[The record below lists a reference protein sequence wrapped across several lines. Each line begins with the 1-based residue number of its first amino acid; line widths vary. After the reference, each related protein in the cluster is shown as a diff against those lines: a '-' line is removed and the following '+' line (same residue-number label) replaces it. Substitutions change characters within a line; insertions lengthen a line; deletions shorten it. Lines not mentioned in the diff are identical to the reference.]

1 MPIEILMP
9 ALSPTMSEGN
19 LVKWHKKEGDDI
31 KSGQVLA
38 EIETDKATMEIEA
51 VDEGKLGRIV
61 IPEGTEKVPVN
72 ALIGIILE
80 EGEDESALNEVVKS
94 TPQPQESQATMSAK
108 PADIPAEAPIQHDKT
123 EVSTFAAKNSSTTV
137 LSENSSERLFATPLA
152 RRIASQSDIDLQRIT
167 GTGPRGRIIKLD
179 VENYA
184 LSDEAQNT
192 QPTLSGKSDTSS
204 TSVFNSL
211 ALDAPY
217 ESIKL
222 TNIRR
227 VIAQRLTE
235 SKQTVP
241 HFYLSV
247 DCEIDDLLKMR
258 QQINQHLEN
267 HQKISVN
274 DFVIKAIAMSLRKVP
289 EANAAW
295 GEDHIKLFDRAD
307 VSIAVASESGLIT
320 PIIRAA
326 DQKSLG
332 QIAIESKELIA
343 KARAGKLKP
352 QEFQGGTFSLSN
364 LGMFGIRQF
373 SAIVNP
379 PQGCILAV
387 GAGEARPV
395 VKDNKIEIAT
405 VMTCTLSVDHRVVDG
420 AVGAEFLKH
429 FKGFITCP
437 MTFVL

>member
-80 EGEDESALNEVVKS
+80 EGEDESALNDVVTS
-94 TPQPQESQATMSAK
+94 ASQPQESQAEMSAK
-108 PADIPAEAPIQHDKT
+108 PADIPAAEAPGKLEKIETSASVVQ
-123 EVSTFAAKNSSTTV
+123 NNSTTA
-137 LSENSSERLFATPLA
+137 LLENSSERLFATPLA
-152 RRIASQSDIDLQRIT
+152 RRIASQSDIDLQKVT
-167 GTGPRGRIIKLD
+167 GTGPRGRIIKFD
-179 VENYA
+179 VENHA
-184 LSDEAQNT
+184 SSAGAQNT
-192 QPTLSGKSDTSS
+192 QSTSSGKSS
-204 TSVFNSL
+204 TSVFDAL

-222 TNIRR
+222 TNMRR

-258 QQINQHLEN
+258 QKINQHLEN
-267 HQKISVN
+267 YQKISVN

-295 GEDHIKLFDRAD
+295 GEDHIKLFNRAD
-307 VSIAVASESGLIT
+307 VSVAVASESGLIT